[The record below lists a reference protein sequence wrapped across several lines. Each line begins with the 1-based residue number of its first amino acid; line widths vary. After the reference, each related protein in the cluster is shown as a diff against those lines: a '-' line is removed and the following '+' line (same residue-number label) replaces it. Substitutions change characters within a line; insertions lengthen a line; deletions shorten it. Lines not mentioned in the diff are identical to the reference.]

1 MQTFDCPKCGAPV
14 NYDPAI
20 ATTARCGYCSS
31 QLAVPNPYLN
41 QGPRVIKLDIGPG
54 VASGAKKIVSLAL
67 IIPIVIVVFVF
78 VIILV
83 VFGMVTS
90 TIRSVTAPFKAPTAT
105 RSGPAPGGARTGDS
119 ANAFASVTLQ
129 FGEEGIG
136 QGMFTD
142 ARSIGVDANGNI
154 YVGEYSGGR
163 IQVFDSA
170 GKFIRQWTTIDP
182 KMPLRGMT
190 VDRKGTVYVAQRGI
204 ITRYDGETGE
214 SIGTVKYSEG
224 DGFDDVTIAPDGG
237 LVCAWYRGRDDIVRF
252 NAQGNVVRTIR
263 AAVSTAADRSELDT
277 RVAIDGRGNI
287 YALGTFANG
296 VFKFSPEGKFIN
308 RFGSQG
314 NQPGQISA
322 ADAVAVDGKG
332 RVYVS
337 DIKGIQVFDSEGLYL
352 TSFKP
357 DGVAFGMV
365 FNDRNELL
373 VVARNKVV
381 KFSIKQ

>member
-14 NYDPAI
+14 NYNPAM
-20 ATTARCGYCSS
+20 ASTARCGYCNS

-54 VASGAKKIVSLAL
+54 VASGAKKIASLAL
-67 IIPIVIVVFVF
+67 IIPILIIVFVF
-78 VIILV
+78 VMILV
-83 VFGMVTS
+83 VFGMVSS
-90 TIRSVTAPFKAPTAT
+90 TIRSVTAPFRTPTAT
-105 RSGPAPGGARTGDS
+105 RSGPGGARTGDA
-119 ANAFASVTLQ
+119 ANSLANVVLQ

-142 ARSIGVDANGNI
+142 ARSIGVDAKGNI

-170 GKFIRQWTTIDP
+170 GNFIRQWTTVDP

-224 DGFDDVTIAPDGG
+224 DGFDDVTMAPDGG

-252 NAQGNVVRTIR
+252 NAQGSAVRTIR
-263 AAVSTAADRSELDT
+263 AAVSTAADRSELNT

-296 VFKFSPEGKFIN
+296 VFKFNPEGKFVN

-337 DIKGIQVFDSEGLYL
+337 DIKGIQVFDSEGRYL

-357 DGVAFGMV
+357 DGIAFGMV

>member
-1 MQTFDCPKCGAPV
+1 METFDCPKCGAPV

-20 ATTARCGYCSS
+20 ATTARCGYCNS
-31 QLAVPNPYLN
+31 QLAVPNPYLH

-54 VASGAKKIVSLAL
+54 VASGAKKIASLAL
-67 IIPIVIVVFVF
+67 IIPVLIIVFVF

-90 TIRSVTAPFKAPTAT
+90 TIRSVTAPFRTPPTAT
-105 RSGPAPGGARTGDS
+105 RSGPGGARTGDT
-119 ANAFASVTLQ
+119 ANSFASVALQ

-142 ARSIGVDANGNI
+142 ARSIGIDGQGNI
-154 YVGEYSGGR
+154 YIGEYSGGR
-163 IQVFDSA
+163 VQVFDSA
-170 GKFIRQWTTIDP
+170 GKFIRQWTTADP

-224 DGFDDVTIAPDGG
+224 DGFDDVTMAPDGG
-237 LVCAWYRGRDDIVRF
+237 LVCAWYRGRDDLVRF
-252 NAQGNVVRTIR
+252 NAQGSVVRTIR
-263 AAVSTAADRSELDT
+263 AAVSTAADRSELNT

-287 YALGTFANG
+287 YALGTFASG
-296 VFKFSPEGKFIN
+296 VFKFNPEGKFTN

-314 NQPGQISA
+314 NQAGQLSA
-322 ADAVAVDGKG
+322 ALAVAADGKG

-337 DIKGIQVFDSEGLYL
+337 DSKGIQVFDSEGRYL

-357 DGVAFGMV
+357 EGVTFGMV

-381 KFSIKQ
+381 KFSINQ

>member
-1 MQTFDCPKCGAPV
+1 METFDCPKCGAPV

-20 ATTARCGYCSS
+20 ATTARCGYCNS
-31 QLAVPNPYLN
+31 QLAVPNPYLH

-54 VASGAKKIVSLAL
+54 VASGARKIASLAL
-67 IIPIVIVVFVF
+67 IIPVLIIVFVF

-90 TIRSVTAPFKAPTAT
+90 TIRSVTAPFRTPPTAT
-105 RSGPAPGGARTGDS
+105 RSGPGGARTGDT
-119 ANAFASVTLQ
+119 ANSFASVALQ

-142 ARSIGVDANGNI
+142 ARSIGIDGQGNI
-154 YVGEYSGGR
+154 YIGEYSGGR
-163 IQVFDSA
+163 VQVFDSA
-170 GKFIRQWTTIDP
+170 GKFIRQWTTADP

-224 DGFDDVTIAPDGG
+224 DGFDDVTMAPDGG
-237 LVCAWYRGRDDIVRF
+237 LVCAWYRGRDDLVRF
-252 NAQGNVVRTIR
+252 NAQGSVVRTIR
-263 AAVSTAADRSELDT
+263 AAVSTAADRSELNT

-287 YALGTFANG
+287 YALGTFASG
-296 VFKFSPEGKFIN
+296 VFKFNPEGKFTN

-314 NQPGQISA
+314 NQAGQLSA
-322 ADAVAVDGKG
+322 ALAVAADGKG

-337 DIKGIQVFDSEGLYL
+337 DSKGIQVFDSEGRYL

-357 DGVAFGMV
+357 QGVTFGMV

-381 KFSIKQ
+381 KFSINQ

>member
-1 MQTFDCPKCGAPV
+1 METFDCPKCGAPV

-20 ATTARCGYCSS
+20 ATTARCGYCNS
-31 QLAVPNPYLN
+31 QLAVPNPYLH

-54 VASGAKKIVSLAL
+54 VASGAKKIASLAL
-67 IIPIVIVVFVF
+67 IIPILIVVFVF

-90 TIRSVTAPFKAPTAT
+90 TIRSVTAPFRAPTAT
-105 RSGPAPGGARTGDS
+105 RSGPGGARTGDT
-119 ANAFASVTLQ
+119 ANSFASVALQ

-142 ARSIGVDANGNI
+142 ARSIGVDGNGNI
-154 YVGEYSGGR
+154 YIGEYSGGR

-170 GKFIRQWTTIDP
+170 GKFIRQWTTVDP

-224 DGFDDVTIAPDGG
+224 DGFDDVTSAPDGG

-252 NAQGNVVRTIR
+252 NAQGSVVRTIR
-263 AAVSTAADRSELDT
+263 AAVSTPADRSELNT

-296 VFKFSPEGKFIN
+296 VFKFNPEGKFTN

-314 NQPGQISA
+314 NQAGQLSA
-322 ADAVAVDGKG
+322 ALAVAADGKG

-337 DIKGIQVFDSEGLYL
+337 DSKGIQVFDSEGRYL

-357 DGVAFGMV
+357 DGVTFGMV

-381 KFSIKQ
+381 KFSINQ

>member
-20 ATTARCGYCSS
+20 ASTARCGYCSS

-41 QGPRVIKLDIGPG
+41 QGPRIIKLDIGPG
-54 VASGAKKIVSLAL
+54 VASGAKKIASLAL
-67 IIPIVIVVFVF
+67 IIPIVIIVFVF

-83 VFGMVTS
+83 VFGMVRS
-90 TIRSVTAPFKAPTAT
+90 TIRSVTAPFKTPTAT
-105 RSGPAPGGARTGDS
+105 RTGPGGARTGDS
-119 ANAFASVTLQ
+119 ANAFASVALQ

-136 QGMFTD
+136 PGMFTD
-142 ARSIGVDANGNI
+142 ARSIGVDSNGNI

-170 GKFIRQWTTIDP
+170 GKFIRQWTTVDP

-190 VDRKGTVYVAQRGI
+190 VDRKGTVYVAQRGV
-204 ITRYDGETGE
+204 ITRYNGETGE

-263 AAVSTAADRSELDT
+263 AAVSTAADRSELNT

-296 VFKFSPEGKFIN
+296 VFKFSPEGKFTN
-308 RFGSQG
+308 RFGGQG

-337 DIKGIQVFDSEGLYL
+337 DIKGIQVFDSEGRYL
-352 TSFKP
+352 TSFRP

-381 KFSIKQ
+381 KFSLNQ

>member
-1 MQTFDCPKCGAPV
+1 METFDCPKCGAPV
-14 NYDPAI
+14 NYEPAI
-20 ATTARCGYCSS
+20 ATTARCGYCNS
-31 QLAVPNPYLN
+31 QLAVPNPYLH

-54 VASGAKKIVSLAL
+54 VASGAKKIASLAL
-67 IIPIVIVVFVF
+67 IIPILIIVFVF

-90 TIRSVTAPFKAPTAT
+90 TIRSVTAPFRTPTTT
-105 RSGPAPGGARTGDS
+105 RSGPGGARTGDA
-119 ANAFASVTLQ
+119 ANSFASVALQ

-136 QGMFTD
+136 PGMMTD
-142 ARSIGVDANGNI
+142 ARSIGIDSQGNI
-154 YVGEYSGGR
+154 YIGEYSGGR

-170 GKFIRQWTTIDP
+170 GKFIRQWTTVDP

-190 VDRKGTVYVAQRGI
+190 VDRKGTVYVAQRGV

-224 DGFDDVTIAPDGG
+224 DGFDDVTLAPDGG

-252 NAQGNVVRTIR
+252 NAQGSVVRTIR
-263 AAVSTAADRSELDT
+263 AAVSTAADRSELNT
-277 RVAIDGRGNI
+277 RVAIDGHGNI
-287 YALGTFANG
+287 YALGTFASG
-296 VFKFSPEGKFIN
+296 VFKFNPEGKFTN

-322 ADAVAVDGKG
+322 ALGVAADGKG

-337 DIKGIQVFDSEGLYL
+337 DSKGIQVFDSEGRYL

-357 DGVAFGMV
+357 DGVVFGMV
-365 FNDRNELL
+365 FNDRHELL

-381 KFSIKQ
+381 KFSINQ

>member
-1 MQTFDCPKCGAPV
+1 METFDCPKCGAPV

-20 ATTARCGYCSS
+20 ATTARCGYCNS
-31 QLAVPNPYLN
+31 QLAVPNPYLH

-54 VASGAKKIVSLAL
+54 VASGAKKIASLAL
-67 IIPIVIVVFVF
+67 IIPVLIIVFVF

-90 TIRSVTAPFKAPTAT
+90 TIRSVTAPFRTPPTAT
-105 RSGPAPGGARTGDS
+105 RSGPGGARTGDT
-119 ANAFASVTLQ
+119 ANSFASVALQ

-142 ARSIGVDANGNI
+142 ARSIGVDGQGNI

-170 GKFIRQWTTIDP
+170 GKFIRQWTTADP

-224 DGFDDVTIAPDGG
+224 DGFDDVTMAPDGG
-237 LVCAWYRGRDDIVRF
+237 LVCAWYRGRDDLVRF
-252 NAQGNVVRTIR
+252 NAQGSVVRTIR
-263 AAVSTAADRSELDT
+263 AAVSTAADRSELNT

-287 YALGTFANG
+287 YALGTFASG
-296 VFKFSPEGKFIN
+296 VFKFNPEGKFTN

-314 NQPGQISA
+314 NQAGQLSA
-322 ADAVAVDGKG
+322 ALAVAADGKG

-337 DIKGIQVFDSEGLYL
+337 DIKGIQVFDSEGRYL
-352 TSFKP
+352 NSFKP

-381 KFSIKQ
+381 KFSINQ

>member
-20 ATTARCGYCSS
+20 ATTARCGYCNS
-31 QLAVPNPYLN
+31 QLAVPNPYLH

-54 VASGAKKIVSLAL
+54 VASGAKRIASLAL
-67 IIPIVIVVFVF
+67 IIPVLIIVFVF

-90 TIRSVTAPFKAPTAT
+90 TIRSVTAPFKTPPTAT
-105 RSGPAPGGARTGDS
+105 RSGPGGARTGDT
-119 ANAFASVTLQ
+119 ANSFASVALQ

-142 ARSIGVDANGNI
+142 ARSIGIDGQGNI
-154 YVGEYSGGR
+154 YIGEYSGGR
-163 IQVFDSA
+163 VQVFDSA
-170 GKFIRQWTTIDP
+170 GKFIRQWTTADP

-224 DGFDDVTIAPDGG
+224 DGFDDVTMAPDGG
-237 LVCAWYRGRDDIVRF
+237 LVCAWYRGRDDLVRF
-252 NAQGNVVRTIR
+252 NAQGSVVRTIR
-263 AAVSTAADRSELDT
+263 AAVSTAADRSELNT

-287 YALGTFANG
+287 YALGTFASG
-296 VFKFSPEGKFIN
+296 VFKFNPEGKFTN

-314 NQPGQISA
+314 NQAGQLSA
-322 ADAVAVDGKG
+322 ALAVAADGKG

-337 DIKGIQVFDSEGLYL
+337 DSKGIQVFDSEGRYL

-357 DGVAFGMV
+357 EGVTFGMV

-381 KFSIKQ
+381 KFSINQ

>member
-20 ATTARCGYCSS
+20 ATTARCGYCHS

-41 QGPRVIKLDIGPG
+41 RGPRIIKLDIGPG
-54 VASGAKKIVSLAL
+54 VASGAKKIASLAL
-67 IIPIVIVVFVF
+67 IIPIVIIIFVF

-90 TIRSVTAPFKAPTAT
+90 TIRSVTAPFRPPTAT
-105 RSGPAPGGARTGDS
+105 RSGPGGARTGDS
-119 ANAFASVTLQ
+119 ANAFASVALQ

-136 QGMFTD
+136 PGMFTD
-142 ARSIGVDANGNI
+142 ARSIGLDSNGNI

-170 GKFIRQWTTIDP
+170 GKFIRQWTTVDP

-190 VDRKGTVYVAQRGI
+190 VDRKGTVYVAQRGV
-204 ITRYDGETGE
+204 ITRYNGETGE

-237 LVCAWYRGRDDIVRF
+237 LVCAWYRGRDDIIRF
-252 NAQGNVVRTIR
+252 NAQGSVVRTIR
-263 AAVSTAADRSELDT
+263 AAVSTAADRSELNT

-296 VFKFSPEGKFIN
+296 VFTFNPEGKFTN

-337 DIKGIQVFDSEGLYL
+337 DIKGIQVFDSEGRYL
-352 TSFKP
+352 NSFRP

-373 VVARNKVV
+373 VVARKKVV
-381 KFSIKQ
+381 KFSINQ

>member
-1 MQTFDCPKCGAPV
+1 METFDCPKCGAPV
-14 NYDPAI
+14 NYEPSI
-20 ATTARCGYCSS
+20 NSTARCGYCSS
-31 QLAVPNPYLN
+31 QLAVPNPYLH
-41 QGPRVIKLDIGPG
+41 QGPRIIKLDIGPG
-54 VASGAKKIVSLAL
+54 VAAGAKKIVSLAV
-67 IIPIVIVVFVF
+67 IIPIVIVV
-78 VIILV
+78 LV
-83 VFGMVTS
+83 LGITLAVFGMLTS
-90 TIRSVTAPFKAPTAT
+90 TIRSVTAPLRTPTSAPAGPSGS
-105 RSGPAPGGARTGDS
+105 RSGS
-119 ANAFASVTLQ
+119 AANSFANVLIQ

-136 QGMFTD
+136 PGMFTD

-170 GKFIRQWTTIDP
+170 GKFIRQWTTADP
-182 KMPLRGMT
+182 KMPLRGMA
-190 VDRKGTVYVAQRGI
+190 VDRQGAVYVAQRGI

-214 SIGTVKYSEG
+214 TRGTVKYSEG
-224 DGFDDVTIAPDGG
+224 DGFDDVTAAPDGG
-237 LVCAWYRGRDDIVRF
+237 LVCAWYRGRDDIVRL
-252 NAQGNVVRTIR
+252 NAQGNVVRIIR
-263 AAVSTAADRSELDT
+263 AAVSTPADRSELNT

-296 VFKFSPEGKFIN
+296 VFKYNPEGKFVN

-322 ADAVAVDGKG
+322 ADAIAVDGKG

-337 DIKGIQVFDSEGLYL
+337 DIKGVQVFDSEGRYL
-352 TSFKP
+352 ATFKP

-381 KFSIKQ
+381 KFSINQ

>member
-20 ATTARCGYCSS
+20 ASTARCGYCSS

-54 VASGAKKIVSLAL
+54 VASGAKKIASLAL
-67 IIPIVIVVFVF
+67 IIPILIIVFVF

-90 TIRSVTAPFKAPTAT
+90 TIRSVTAPFRTPPTAT
-105 RSGPAPGGARTGDS
+105 RSGPGGARTGDT
-119 ANAFASVTLQ
+119 ANSFASVALQ

-142 ARSIGVDANGNI
+142 ARSIGVDGQGRI
-154 YVGEYSGGR
+154 YVAEYSGGR
-163 IQVFDSA
+163 VQVFDSA
-170 GKFIRQWTTIDP
+170 GKFIRQWTTVDP

-224 DGFDDVTIAPDGG
+224 DGFDDVTMAPDGG

-252 NAQGNVVRTIR
+252 NAQGNMVRTIR
-263 AAVSTAADRSELDT
+263 AAVSTAADRSELNT

-296 VFKFSPEGKFIN
+296 VFKFNPEGKFTN

-337 DIKGIQVFDSEGLYL
+337 DIKGIQVFDSEGRYL

-381 KFSIKQ
+381 KFSINQ

>member
-1 MQTFDCPKCGAPV
+1 METFDCPKCGAPV

-20 ATTARCGYCSS
+20 ATTARCGYCNS
-31 QLAVPNPYLN
+31 QLAVPNPYLH

-54 VASGAKKIVSLAL
+54 VASGAKKIASLAL
-67 IIPIVIVVFVF
+67 IIPVLIIVFVF

-90 TIRSVTAPFKAPTAT
+90 TIRSVTAPFKTPPTAT
-105 RSGPAPGGARTGDS
+105 RSGPGGARTGDT
-119 ANAFASVTLQ
+119 ANSFASVALQ

-142 ARSIGVDANGNI
+142 ARSIGIDGQGNI
-154 YVGEYSGGR
+154 YIGEYSGGR
-163 IQVFDSA
+163 VQVFDSA
-170 GKFIRQWTTIDP
+170 GKFIRQWTTADP

-224 DGFDDVTIAPDGG
+224 DGFDDVTMAPDGG
-237 LVCAWYRGRDDIVRF
+237 LVCAWYRGRDDLVRF
-252 NAQGNVVRTIR
+252 NAQGSVVRTIR
-263 AAVSTAADRSELDT
+263 AAVSTAADRSELNT

-287 YALGTFANG
+287 YALGTFASG
-296 VFKFSPEGKFIN
+296 VFKFNPEGKFTN

-314 NQPGQISA
+314 NQAGQLSA
-322 ADAVAVDGKG
+322 ALAVAADGKG

-337 DIKGIQVFDSEGLYL
+337 DSKGIQVFDSEGRYL

-357 DGVAFGMV
+357 EGVTFGMV

-381 KFSIKQ
+381 KFSINQ

>member
-14 NYDPAI
+14 SYEPSL
-20 ATTARCGYCSS
+20 ATTARCSYCES

-54 VASGAKKIVSLAL
+54 VASGAKKVISLAL
-67 IIPIVIVVFVF
+67 IIPILIIVFVF

-90 TIRSVTAPFKAPTAT
+90 TIRSVTALFRTPTAT
-105 RSGPAPGGARTGDS
+105 RSGPGGARSGDA
-119 ANAFASVTLQ
+119 ANSFARVALQ

-136 QGMFTD
+136 PGMFTD
-142 ARSIGVDANGNI
+142 ARSVGVDGKGNI
-154 YVGEYSGGR
+154 YVGEYAGGR

-170 GKFIRQWTTIDP
+170 GKFIRQWTTVDP
-182 KMPLRGMT
+182 KMPLRGMA
-190 VDRKGTVYVAQRGI
+190 VDRQGKVYVAQRGV

-214 SIGTVKYSEG
+214 SIGTVKYRVG
-224 DGFDDVTIAPDGG
+224 DGFDDVIAAPDGG
-237 LVCAWYRGRDDIVRF
+237 LVCAWYRGHDDIVRF
-252 NAQGNVVRTIR
+252 NAQGSVVRTIR
-263 AAVSTAADRSELDT
+263 AAVSTAADRSELNT
-277 RVAIDGRGNI
+277 RVAIDGRGNVF
-287 YALGTFANG
+287 ALGGFTNS

-314 NQPGQISA
+314 NQPGQLNA
-322 ADAVAVDGKG
+322 ADAIAVDGKG

-337 DIKGIQVFDSEGLYL
+337 DIKGVQVFDSEGRYL
-352 TSFKP
+352 ASFKP
-357 DGVAFGMV
+357 DGIAFGMV

-381 KFSIKQ
+381 KFSINQ

>member
-20 ATTARCGYCSS
+20 ATTARCGYCNS
-31 QLAVPNPYLN
+31 QLAVPNPYLH

-67 IIPIVIVVFVF
+67 IIPIVIIVFVF
-78 VIILV
+78 VIILA
-83 VFGMVTS
+83 VFGMLTS
-90 TIRSVTAPFKAPTAT
+90 TIRSVTAPLITPPT
-105 RSGPAPGGARTGDS
+105 APGGPSGARSGGA
-119 ANAFASVTLQ
+119 ANSFANVLLQ

-136 QGMFTD
+136 PGMFTD
-142 ARSIGVDANGNI
+142 ARSIGVDDKGNI
-154 YVGEYSGGR
+154 YIGEYSGGR

-170 GKFIRQWTTIDP
+170 GKFIRQWTTVDP
-182 KMPLRGMT
+182 KMPLRGMA
-190 VDRKGTVYVAQRGI
+190 VDRKGAVYVAQRGI

-214 SIGTVKYSEG
+214 TLGTVKYSEG
-224 DGFDDVTIAPDGG
+224 DGFDDVTMAPDGG
-237 LVCAWYRGRDDIVRF
+237 LVCAWQRGRDDIVRF
-252 NAQGNVVRTIR
+252 NAQGNLVRAIR
-263 AAVSTAADRSELDT
+263 AAVSTAADRSELNT

-287 YALGTFANG
+287 YALGGFTNS
-296 VFKFSPEGKFIN
+296 VFKFGPDGKFMN

-322 ADAVAVDGKG
+322 ADAIAVDGKG

-337 DIKGIQVFDSEGLYL
+337 DSKGIQVFDSEGRYL
-352 TSFKP
+352 AVFKP
-357 DGVAFGMV
+357 AGIAFGMV

-381 KFSIKQ
+381 KFSISQ

>member
-14 NYDPAI
+14 SYDPNI
-20 ATTARCGYCSS
+20 AHTARCAYCES

-41 QGPRVIKLDIGPG
+41 QGPRIIKLNLNPDV
-54 VASGAKKIVSLAL
+54 VASGAKKIVTVAL
-67 IIPIVIVVFVF
+67 IIPILIIVFVF
-78 VIILV
+78 VIILF

-90 TIRSVTAPFKAPTAT
+90 TIRSVTAPFKTPTAT
-105 RSGPAPGGARTGDS
+105 RGGPLGARSGDA
-119 ANAFASVTLQ
+119 ANSFANVMLE
-129 FGEEGIG
+129 FGQEGIG
-136 QGMFTD
+136 PGMMTD
-142 ARSIGVDANGNI
+142 ARSIGVDGKGNI

-170 GKFIRQWTTIDP
+170 GKFIRQWTTTDP

-190 VDRKGTVYVAQRGI
+190 VDRKGTVYVAQRGV
-204 ITRYDGETGE
+204 ITRYNGETGE
-214 SIGTVKYSEG
+214 SLGTVKYSEG
-224 DGFDDVTIAPDGG
+224 DGFDDVVAAPDGG

-252 NAQGNVVRTIR
+252 SAQGNPVRTIR
-263 AAVSTAADRSELDT
+263 AAVSTPADRSELNT

-296 VFKFSPEGKFIN
+296 VFKFNPEGKFVN

-314 NQPGQISA
+314 HQPGQLTA

-337 DIKGIQVFDSEGLYL
+337 DIKGVQVFDSEGRYL
-352 TSFKP
+352 AVFKP
-357 DGVAFGMV
+357 DGVASGMV

-373 VVARNKVV
+373 VVTRNKVV
-381 KFSIKQ
+381 KFSINQ

>member
-41 QGPRVIKLDIGPG
+41 QGPRIIKLDIGPG
-54 VASGAKKIVSLAL
+54 VASGAKKIASLAV
-67 IIPIVIVVFVF
+67 IIPILIIVLVF

-90 TIRSVTAPFKAPTAT
+90 TIRSVTAPFKTPTAT
-105 RSGPAPGGARTGDS
+105 RTGPGGARTGDA
-119 ANAFASVTLQ
+119 ANAFASVALK

-136 QGMFTD
+136 AGMFTD
-142 ARSIGVDANGNI
+142 ARSIGVDSNGNI

-182 KMPLRGMT
+182 KMPLRGMA

-204 ITRYDGETGE
+204 ITRYNGETGE
-214 SIGTVKYSEG
+214 SIGAVKYSEG
-224 DGFDDVTIAPDGG
+224 DGFDDVTSAPDGG

-252 NAQGNVVRTIR
+252 NSQGNVVRTIR
-263 AAVSTAADRSELDT
+263 AAVSTAADRSELNT

-296 VFKFSPEGKFIN
+296 VFKFSPEGKFTN

-322 ADAVAVDGKG
+322 ADAVAADGKG

-337 DIKGIQVFDSEGLYL
+337 DIKGIQVFDSEGRYL

-381 KFSIKQ
+381 KFSINQ

>member
-1 MQTFDCPKCGAPV
+1 METFDCPKCGAPV

-20 ATTARCGYCSS
+20 ATTARCGYCNS
-31 QLAVPNPYLN
+31 QLAVPNPYLH

-67 IIPIVIVVFVF
+67 IIPIVIIVFVF
-78 VIILV
+78 VIILA
-83 VFGMVTS
+83 VFGMLTS
-90 TIRSVTAPFKAPTAT
+90 TIRSVTAPLITPPT
-105 RSGPAPGGARTGDS
+105 APGGPSGARSGGA
-119 ANAFASVTLQ
+119 ANSFANVLLQ

-136 QGMFTD
+136 PGMFTD
-142 ARSIGVDANGNI
+142 ARSIGVDDKGNI
-154 YVGEYSGGR
+154 YIGEYSGGR

-170 GKFIRQWTTIDP
+170 GKFIRQWTTVDP
-182 KMPLRGMT
+182 KMPLRGMA
-190 VDRKGTVYVAQRGI
+190 VDRKGAVYVAQRGI

-214 SIGTVKYSEG
+214 TLGTVKYSEG
-224 DGFDDVTIAPDGG
+224 DGFDDVTMAPDGG
-237 LVCAWYRGRDDIVRF
+237 LVCAWQRGRDDIVRF
-252 NAQGNVVRTIR
+252 NAQGNLVRAIR
-263 AAVSTAADRSELDT
+263 AAVSTAADRSELNT

-287 YALGTFANG
+287 YALGGFTNS
-296 VFKFSPEGKFIN
+296 VFKFGPDGKFMN

-322 ADAVAVDGKG
+322 ADAIAVDGKG

-337 DIKGIQVFDSEGLYL
+337 DSKGIQVFDSEGRYL
-352 TSFKP
+352 AVFKP
-357 DGVAFGMV
+357 AGIAFGMV

-381 KFSIKQ
+381 KFSISQ

>member
-1 MQTFDCPKCGAPV
+1 METFDCPKCGAPV

-20 ATTARCGYCSS
+20 ATTARCGYCNS
-31 QLAVPNPYLN
+31 QLAVPNPYLH

-54 VASGAKKIVSLAL
+54 VASGAKKIASLAL
-67 IIPIVIVVFVF
+67 IIPILIIVFVF

-90 TIRSVTAPFKAPTAT
+90 TIRSVTAPFRTPTAT
-105 RSGPAPGGARTGDS
+105 RSGPGGARTGDT
-119 ANAFASVTLQ
+119 ANSFASVALQ

-142 ARSIGVDANGNI
+142 ARSIGVDGQGNI
-154 YVGEYSGGR
+154 YIGEYSGGR
-163 IQVFDSA
+163 IQVFDST
-170 GKFIRQWTTIDP
+170 GKFIRQWTTVDP

-214 SIGTVKYSEG
+214 SIGTVKYGEG
-224 DGFDDVTIAPDGG
+224 DGFDDVTMAPDGG

-263 AAVSTAADRSELDT
+263 AAVSTAADRSELNT

-296 VFKFSPEGKFIN
+296 VFKFNPEGKFTN

-314 NQPGQISA
+314 NQPGQLSA
-322 ADAVAVDGKG
+322 ALAVAADGKG

-337 DIKGIQVFDSEGLYL
+337 DSKGIQVFDSEGRYL

-357 DGVAFGMV
+357 DGVTFGMV

-381 KFSIKQ
+381 KFSINQ

>member
-1 MQTFDCPKCGAPV
+1 METFDCPKCGAPV

-20 ATTARCGYCSS
+20 ATTARCGYCNS
-31 QLAVPNPYLN
+31 QLAVPNPYLH

-54 VASGAKKIVSLAL
+54 VASGARKIASLAL
-67 IIPIVIVVFVF
+67 IIPVLIIVFVF

-90 TIRSVTAPFKAPTAT
+90 TIRSVTAPFRTPPTAT
-105 RSGPAPGGARTGDS
+105 RSGPGGARTGDT
-119 ANAFASVTLQ
+119 ANSFASVALQ

-142 ARSIGVDANGNI
+142 ARSIGIDGQGNI
-154 YVGEYSGGR
+154 YIGEYSGGR
-163 IQVFDSA
+163 VQVFDSA
-170 GKFIRQWTTIDP
+170 GKFIRQWTTADP

-224 DGFDDVTIAPDGG
+224 DGFDDVTMAPDGG
-237 LVCAWYRGRDDIVRF
+237 LVCAWYRGRDDLVRF
-252 NAQGNVVRTIR
+252 NAQGSVVRTIR
-263 AAVSTAADRSELDT
+263 AAVSTAADRSELNT

-287 YALGTFANG
+287 YALGTFASG
-296 VFKFSPEGKFIN
+296 VFKFNPEGKFTN

-314 NQPGQISA
+314 NQAGQLSA
-322 ADAVAVDGKG
+322 ALAVAADGKG

-337 DIKGIQVFDSEGLYL
+337 DIKGIQVFDSEGRYL
-352 TSFKP
+352 NSFKP
-357 DGVAFGMV
+357 DGIAFGMV

-381 KFSIKQ
+381 KFSINQ